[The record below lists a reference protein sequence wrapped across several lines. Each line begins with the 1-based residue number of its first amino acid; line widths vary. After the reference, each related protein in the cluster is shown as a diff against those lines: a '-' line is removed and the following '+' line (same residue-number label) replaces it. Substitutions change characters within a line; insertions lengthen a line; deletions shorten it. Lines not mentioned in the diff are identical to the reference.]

1 MADARVRFEDRVV
14 EQTTSNGIK
23 VIVYE
28 RHNSPTVGIH
38 MIFRTGSVDD
48 PVGKGGLAHLF
59 EHMMFKGTETI
70 GTRDFK
76 KEQPI
81 LLQIDQLHDRLRE
94 ISSDSTE
101 RQKLMGELKTL
112 EAEESELIISNEF
125 QKIYEKEGAVQ
136 DNAYTSADVTRYYV
150 DIASQKLE
158 LWAILESDRLKHPV
172 FRQFYSEVEVVKEE
186 HRMRLDDDPE
196 NALAERLCAEAFTKH
211 PYGRPPLGTVEELD
225 SVTPQDLRRFYD
237 RYYTPDHLIVAIVG
251 DVNPAQVFALIERY
265 FGDWHTNLSAL
276 MDPIPVE
283 PVQTTRR
290 TAILHRPGQPQI
302 MIGFHMP
309 TYPDPDYAAYFAF
322 FHLLGNGPRA
332 ILYRHLVNDQQLA
345 GQISCVPFYPG
356 ERYPSLFVIR
366 ATAAPSHSV
375 NELEGAIMTE
385 LEHFTRTPLD
395 YAQVHKVQPAIELEL
410 SQTLL
415 SNHAMAARLAYYEA
429 VNGTWRSIVAF
440 HEAMAKLTPADLQ
453 RVAKHLFLPSNE
465 TVVTLEPPPVAK
477 P

>member
-1 MADARVRFEDRVV
+1 MAEARVPFEDRVV
-14 EQTTSNGIK
+14 EKTTFNGIK
-23 VIVYE
+23 VLIYE

-59 EHMMFKGTETI
+59 EHMMFKGTETV

-76 KEQPI
+76 REQPI
-81 LLQIDQLHDRLRE
+81 LLRIDQLHERLRQ
-94 ISSDSTE
+94 IASDTPE
-101 RQKLMGELKTL
+101 RQQLNEELKTL
-112 EAEESELIISNEF
+112 EAEESELIVSNEF

-150 DIASQKLE
+150 DIPSQKLE

-186 HRMRLDDDPE
+186 HRMRLEDNPE

-211 PYGRPPLGTVEELD
+211 PYRRPPLGTVEDLE
-225 SVTPQDLRRFYD
+225 SATPQDLRRFYD
-237 RYYTPDHLIVAIVG
+237 RYYTPSHLIVAIVG
-251 DVNPAQVFALIERY
+251 DVNPAQVVALVERY
-265 FGDWHTNLSAL
+265 FGDWHTETSAVIG
-276 MDPIPVE
+276 PVPVE
-283 PVQTTRR
+283 PVQETRR
-290 TAILHRPGQPQI
+290 AAILDRPGQPQI

-309 TYPDPDYAAYFAF
+309 TYPDPDYAAYFAL
-322 FHLLGNGPRA
+322 FHLLGNGPRS
-332 ILYRHLVNDQQLA
+332 ILYRHLVNEQQLA
-345 GQISCVPFYPG
+345 GQVSCIPFYPG

-366 ATAAPSHSV
+366 ATAAPTHSV
-375 NELEGAIMTE
+375 HELERAIMTE
-385 LEHFTRTPLD
+385 LERFASTPLED
-395 YAQVHKVQPAIELEL
+395 GQVHKVQPAIEVEL

-429 VNGTWRSIVAF
+429 VNGTWRSIVVF

-453 RVAKHLFLPSNE
+453 RVAKHLFVPSNE
-465 TVVTLEPPPVAK
+465 TVVTLEPPPVTK